1 VYHDGSA
8 TLAPL
13 GQPKGSLVASQS
25 PPSELLVSVES
36 AALMLG
42 LEPADVE
49 RLAEAGSIARSA
61 EHYVLAQSVLDYA
74 DRRVA

>member
-1 VYHDGSA
+1 V
-8 TLAPL
+8 TT
-13 GQPKGSLVASQS
+13 S
-25 PPSELLVSVES
+25 PTTELLISVES

-42 LEPADVE
+42 LDPADIE

-74 DRRVA
+74 DRRLA

>member
-1 VYHDGSA
+1 VTTAPA
-8 TLAPL
+8 T
-13 GQPKGSLVASQS
+13 
-25 PPSELLVSVES
+25 ELLISVES

-42 LEPADVE
+42 LDPADIE

-74 DRRVA
+74 DRRLA

>member
-1 VYHDGSA
+1 VTTSPA
-8 TLAPL
+8 T
-13 GQPKGSLVASQS
+13 
-25 PPSELLVSVES
+25 ELLISVES

-42 LEPADVE
+42 LDPADIE

-74 DRRVA
+74 DRRLA